1 LGRILAVDVGTVRVG
16 IAMSDPSGTIA
27 SPFEVIDRRKVDPA
41 RRVAAL
47 VAEHEVE
54 RVVVGRPLT
63 LDGSPGQAVHEV
75 ERFVTRLAKI
85 VAVPIDYWDE
95 RMSTAQAQ
103 RDMIDAGARRKERH
117 DNVDKVAAALILQS
131 YLDARGK

>member
-1 LGRILAVDVGTVRVG
+1 MGRILAVDVGTVRVG

-27 SPFEVIDRRKVDPA
+27 QPFEVIDRRKVDPA

-47 VAEHEVE
+47 VAEQEVE

-63 LDGSPGQAVHEV
+63 LKGDAGPAVKEV

-103 RDMIDAGARRKERH
+103 RDMIDAGVRREKRR